1 MKIHWF
7 FSGLLSTLSIFAIA
21 LSAEAAKLQSWQF
34 SQSQNQLTFTTD
46 EPVQP
51 TVQLL
56 QNPVRVVID
65 LPNTEL
71 ERRRIKENLDG
82 IIDEIQVRRMD
93 DNVARIV
100 IELEEDYTLDPSQ
113 VLVRGTNPTTW
124 SIQLPRPQRAPET
137 SRRSRRS
144 DEQGTPIQVTPFVEA
159 ATVQSVALT
168 ADGQGLMIQTD
179 RPVTNYTSGWDQ
191 TTASYQIRL
200 SKAKLARGLGSPT
213 LSPNGPLLRLRSQQ
227 VGEDVVISLQPAP
240 GVRLGDVTQ
249 QNQTLSLAF
258 SGRAQRQ
265 FTPGDRAASRTFPPL
280 NQLPNVASKRVVVAI
295 DPGHGGRDPGAVGIG
310 GLRETDIV
318 LDVSLQVQALLQQ
331 QGVQVVMTR
340 QDDREIDLEPR
351 VVTANRASADLFVSI
366 HANAISMSRPDVN
379 GVETYHY
386 GSGGGEELADI
397 LLQSILE
404 ATNLNSRGV
413 KEARFYVLRRTNMP
427 ASLVE
432 VGFVTGAQDAPK
444 LATEEFR
451 TLLAQ
456 AITRG
461 ILQYVIENF

>member
-1 MKIHWF
+1 MKKHWF
-7 FSGLLSTLSIFAIA
+7 FSSLLSTLSVLLVA

-34 SQSQNQLTFTTD
+34 NQSQNQLTFTTD

-56 QNPVRVVID
+56 QGPVRVVID
-65 LPNTEL
+65 LPDTEL
-71 ERRRIKENLDG
+71 ERRRVKENLDG
-82 IIDEIQVRRMD
+82 AIDEIQVRRMD
-93 DNVARIV
+93 DNVARLV
-100 IELEEDYTLDPSQ
+100 IELEDNYIIDPTQ
-113 VLVRGTNPTTW
+113 VIVQGTSPTTW
-124 SIQLPRPQRAPET
+124 TVQLPTPVRVRERT
-137 SRRSRRS
+137 RRSRS
-144 DEQGTPIQVTPFVEA
+144 DDQGTPIQVTPYVEA
-159 ATVQSVALT
+159 ALIQSVQLT
-168 ADGQGLMIQTD
+168 PDGQGVTIQSD

-191 TTASYQIRL
+191 ATATYQIRL

-213 LSPNGPLLRLRSQQ
+213 LSPNAPLLRLRPQQ

-240 GVRLGDVTQ
+240 GVQFGAVTQ
-249 QNQTLSLAF
+249 QNQTLSLALL
-258 SGRAQRQ
+258 GRAQRR
-265 FTPGDRAASRTFPPL
+265 FPSSDRVTTRAFPPL
-280 NQLPNVASKRVVVAI
+280 NQLPNVANKQIVVAI

-318 LDVSLQVQALLQQ
+318 LDVSLQVEALLRQ

-351 VVTANRASADLFVSI
+351 VVTANRSNADLFVSI

-386 GSGGGEELADI
+386 GSGEGEELSDI

-413 KEARFYVLRRTNMP
+413 KEARFYVLRRTHMP

-432 VGFVTGAQDAPK
+432 VGFVTGAQDAPR
-444 LATEEFR
+444 LATAEFR

-461 ILQYVIENF
+461 ILQYAIENF